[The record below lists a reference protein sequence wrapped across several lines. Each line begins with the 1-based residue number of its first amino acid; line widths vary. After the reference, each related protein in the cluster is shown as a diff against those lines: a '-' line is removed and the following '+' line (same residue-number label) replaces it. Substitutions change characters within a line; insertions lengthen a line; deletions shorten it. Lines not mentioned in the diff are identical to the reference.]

1 MEPACAQ
8 ACPTESI
15 QFGPLEEL
23 RERAQQRVERLHE
36 QGVAE
41 AELYGESPDDGVGG
55 FGAFFLL
62 LDKPEVYG
70 LPPDPIVPTRRLPE
84 IWGAALLAGGRARRQ
99 RPGGRRRREP
109 MSAEPGSHGPDGSG
123 YRSYYGKPI
132 IKEPVWEPVIPAYFF
147 FGGTA
152 GAAASLGLAAR
163 LSANPALART
173 ATYVN
178 AVAIGVSP
186 ALLIIDLGRPERFL
200 NMLRMFKVTSPMSVG
215 TWIVTFSGLASGLA
229 TSLEI
234 LGRLPRAKLAA
245 EAAAGALG
253 PFLSTYTAAL
263 LADTAVPAW
272 HEARREL
279 PFVFA
284 GSSAASAGAAC
295 AMIAPA
301 RSARPARRLAIAGAA
316 LELTAASVMERRLGF
331 LAEPYK
337 RGRAGALA
345 TAAKALTAAGA
356 LTMLLQGRQRTRR
369 GRGRRSPAGGLVGR
383 ALRDLPRGPRL
394 RERPSIHRRPPA
406 TARRPARRDARVMPL
421 AARPRSPARCAR
433 SPPRAPVLGGRA
445 HRKLARGRRR
455 YLPVRGSRVDPRTGR
470 VVEGPAVFVQSR
482 LEAGV
487 RDGTR
492 SRSAVPPP
500 RVRSYLSWRIF
511 RRHPIRAENRGDTLG
526 LTPVAPA
533 SLPTSE
539 TSVADRRAHADR
551 ESVPAVDRDDLPS
564 SVRPAPR
571 SEKWGTHPA
580 S

>member
-1 MEPACAQ
+1 MSSDVCKHCTHAACLDVCPTGALFRTEFGTVVVQQDVCNGCGYCVPACPFGVIGRRETDELPEAENEDVLGLGTAHKCTLCYDRLKDGMEPACAQ
-8 ACPTESI
+8 ACPTDSI

-84 IWGAALLAGGRARRQ
+84 IWGAALPRRRRPRRQ

-109 MSAEPGSHGPDGSG
+109 MSTEPGAAGPDGSG

-163 LSANPALART
+163 LSGNPALART
-173 ATYVN
+173 ATYVD

-229 TSLEI
+229 TSLEVI
-234 LGRLPRAKLAA
+234 GRLPRAKLVA

-263 LADTAVPAW
+263 LADTAVPVW

-295 AMIAPA
+295 ALHRATAQRAAPPAGWPSPAPRSSSRPLGSWSAASASSPSPTSAGAPA
-301 RSARPARRLAIAGAA
+301 
-316 LELTAASVMERRLGF
+316 
-331 LAEPYK
+331 
-337 RGRAGALA
+337 ALA

-356 LTMLLQGRQRTRR
+356 LTMLLQGRRRGGARR
-369 GRGRRSPAGGLVGR
+369 GRRAPAGGLARR
-383 ALRDLPRGPRL
+383 ALRHLPRGPRV
-394 RERPSIHRRPPA
+394 RQRPAVHDRPPA
-406 TARRPARRDARVMPL
+406 TARGPARGDARLMPVML
-421 AARPRSPARCAR
+421 AWRAVRGAANLRRPRREHSMQAVA
-433 SPPRAPVLGGRA
+433 A
-445 HRKLARGRRR
+445 
-455 YLPVRGSRVDPRTGR
+455 SRVGH
-470 VVEGPAVFVQSR
+470 
-482 LEAGV
+482 AGCANCV
-487 RDGTR
+487 SDAKG
-492 SRSAVPPP
+492 PPP
-500 RVRSYLSWRIF
+500 
-511 RRHPIRAENRGDTLG
+511 ND
-526 LTPVAPA
+526 
-533 SLPTSE
+533 
-539 TSVADRRAHADR
+539 
-551 ESVPAVDRDDLPS
+551 
-564 SVRPAPR
+564 
-571 SEKWGTHPA
+571 
-580 S
+580 